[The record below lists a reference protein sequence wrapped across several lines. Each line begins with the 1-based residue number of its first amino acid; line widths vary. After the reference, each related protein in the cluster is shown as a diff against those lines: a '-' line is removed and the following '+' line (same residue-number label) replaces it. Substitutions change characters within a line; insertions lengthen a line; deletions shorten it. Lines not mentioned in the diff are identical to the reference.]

1 MGPWRR
7 ALDARAVDVTT
18 PTQPLVAPAPAAS
31 SGGGHRIASACDGLL
46 AFCVLAFAVWTLAY
60 HACLVLRLGSGWALA
75 ALAAG
80 LVPCGV
86 LAARHE
92 AGRMPAAGVAVCIP
106 GARAAP
112 AVAAGALAL
121 AAAAVLAFPSGWP
134 WPLVWAPWPVA
145 AVAVLA
151 AGARGPLVTAGA
163 RPGAGAG
170 AALAWAAGVAVLAL
184 LLVKP
189 NSDDAY
195 YLRQAAW
202 IGEHGRFPLG
212 DTLHSHDVLPATF
225 SPPLPS
231 YEALL
236 GTLAGAAGI
245 TAPALAHLVAAP
257 LACALAV
264 LALWRLLR
272 AWQVRMVAP
281 ALSVALVFLLFA
293 VEPAHH
299 PGADVEHMPGAFF
312 VARAWQG
319 KVILVAVLVPLL
331 FALLHEHAARSPRG
345 GLVLLAAAG
354 VGAVG
359 LSPTATFLVP
369 VVALACLAP
378 QAWRRPRRALAG
390 LVTASAYPVAAM
402 TAALLADGRQP
413 ARWRPQHLA
422 PEVLV
427 LPAVGSGLLAFVAV
441 TAALAGPLLLAP
453 RASRLGTAAAALAAA
468 LAFAP
473 GVSQLLYEL
482 TGLGRPLWRL
492 MWAIPLAALVGVLAT
507 QPAAAHRSA
516 VVRLLPALA
525 VGALVALAGTPVW
538 HGRNTEL
545 AGRPALKRDRA
556 QLAIASRVSDAAQ
569 AGDLVLAPAGLA
581 STLLMLDG
589 RLTAVAPR
597 VFYTQALPAG
607 PEAQREQR
615 LLLWSFANAGLR
627 PDLREDRIAGALS
640 ALGVDIAC
648 VRERALHSR
657 RLLGR
662 AGYRELLRGRG
673 FWCGSVR
680 DGAGLDRAAG
690 ELRALAV
697 LRQLADPEAVEQRL
711 EVALDGV
718 DAHVQRLGD
727 LAVRGRAGERV
738 RQQRPAQRDEDAL
751 LGAGELRPLVLL
763 GGVRR
768 RESRLAP

>member
-1 MGPWRR
+1 MP
-7 ALDARAVDVTT
+7 AATPIPTSATARA
-18 PTQPLVAPAPAAS
+18 
-31 SGGGHRIASACDGLL
+31 CDALL

-60 HACLVLRLGSGWALA
+60 HACLVLGLGSGWALA

-92 AGRMPAAGVAVCIP
+92 AGRMPAP
-106 GARAAP
+106 GAVRCFPGAPAAP
-112 AVAAGALAL
+112 AVVAGALAL
-121 AAAAVLAFPSGWP
+121 AAAAVLAFASGLP

-151 AGARGPLVTAGA
+151 AVRRPLVAAEPG
-163 RPGAGAG
+163 RPGTG
-170 AALAWAAGVAVLAL
+170 AALAWSAALAVLAL

-212 DTLHSHDVLPATF
+212 DTLHSHDVLPAAF

-231 YEALL
+231 YEPLV
-236 GTLAGAAGI
+236 GTVAGAAGV
-245 TAPALAHLVAAP
+245 TAPALAHLVVAP
-257 LACALAV
+257 LASALAV

-272 AWQVRMVAP
+272 AWEVRMVAA

-293 VEPAHH
+293 VEPAHDPDADIGH
-299 PGADVEHMPGAFF
+299 LPGNFF

-319 KVILVAVLVPLL
+319 KVILIAVLVPLL
-331 FALLHEHAARSPRG
+331 LALLHRHAARPRLG

-354 VGAVG
+354 VAAVG
-359 LSPTATFLVP
+359 LSTTATFLVP
-369 VVALACLAP
+369 VLAIACLAP
-378 QAWRRPRRALAG
+378 LTARAPRSAVLGVAA
-390 LVTASAYPVAAM
+390 ASAYPLAAM
-402 TAALLADGRQP
+402 AAALLSEGRQP
-413 ARWRPQHLA
+413 ARWGPQDIA
-422 PEVLV
+422 PQALV
-427 LPAVGSGLLAFVAV
+427 LPAVGSGWLAFVAG

-453 RASRLGTAAAALAAA
+453 RHARMAAATAALAAA

-473 GVSQLLYEL
+473 GVPQLLYEL

-492 MWAIPLAALVGVLAT
+492 MWAMPVAALVGVLAT
-507 QPAAAHRSA
+507 QPAAAHRNA
-516 VVRLLPALA
+516 VVRLLPAA
-525 VGALVALAGTPVW
+525 GIGTLVVLAGTPVW
-538 HGRNTEL
+538 QGRNTEL
-545 AGRPALKRDRA
+545 ASRPALKRDPA
-556 QLAIASRVSDAAQ
+556 QLAIAMRLSDAARD
-569 AGDLVLAPAGLA
+569 GDVVLAPAGLA
-581 STLLMLDG
+581 QTLLMLDG

-597 VFYTQALPAG
+597 RLYTRALPAS
-607 PEAQREQR
+607 PEARREQR
-615 LLLWSFANAGLR
+615 RLLWSFANAGLT
-627 PDLREDRIAGALS
+627 PDLREDRIEGALRG
-640 ALGVDIAC
+640 LGVDVAC
-648 VRERALHSR
+648 VREHAVRSQ
-657 RLLGR
+657 RLLVH

-680 DGAGLDRAAG
+680 DRAGLDRPAG

-711 EVALDGV
+711 EMALDGV
-718 DAHVQRLGD
+718 DAHEQRLGD
-727 LAVRGRAGERV
+727 LAVRRRARKRI
-738 RQQRPAQRDEDAL
+738 RQQRPAQGEQDAL
-751 LGAGELRPLVLL
+751 LGARELRPLVLG

-768 RESRLAP
+768 GERGLAR